1 MTNTN
6 RGTRI
11 PMQRGRDERAQPGDP
26 EAESRVTDG
35 GIGETGGGDQVQA
48 EEDKGQTEAGEV
60 VDWRDVALR
69 LKAEMENY
77 RKRQKRW
84 AEDEVLREQEQFLRS
99 FLGIADDL
107 EQALKHISLSDP
119 AHKGVQVVYDG
130 VISLLMR
137 KGVERIAAEGQPF
150 DPHCHEAVAIVP
162 SHEAGVPD
170 MHVVAVT
177 LPGYKFA
184 DRVLRPAKVIV
195 AKQEG

>member
-1 MTNTN
+1 MANTN

-11 PMQRGRDERAQPGDP
+11 PIRRGREEKAQPGDP
-26 EAESRVTDG
+26 EAESRIPGNTVD
-35 GIGETGGGDQVQA
+35 ETGVGDPMQA
-48 EEDKGQTEAGEV
+48 EEPAAVAEAEDEKDQV
-60 VDWRDVALR
+60 ETADEAVDWRDAALR

-107 EQALKHISLSDP
+107 EQALKHISLGDP
-119 AHKGVQVVYDG
+119 VHKGVQVIYDG

-150 DPHCHEAVAIVP
+150 DHII
-162 SHEAGVPD
+162 
-170 MHVVAVT
+170 M
-177 LPGYKFA
+177 
-184 DRVLRPAKVIV
+184 RR
-195 AKQEG
+195 